1 MEIKGKMDFYTKE
14 VEQKYRNYKRKRVGY
29 LYSLSIQV
37 VVWLL
42 FTGVMLYQQ
51 LVGFDQVVI
60 GIHTPTYKSSE
71 RMFYE
76 LPLCWLVLL
85 IVQFVFYYAER
96 IPLLSQWQDRLE
108 RKEFERL
115 KNTYE
120 YQLKVKDEITSHSHY

>member
-1 MEIKGKMDFYTKE
+1 MEIKEKMDFYTKE
-14 VEQKYRNYKRKRVGY
+14 VEQKYLGYKRKRAGY
-29 LYSLSIQV
+29 LKSLFIQV
-37 VVWLL
+37 AVWLL

-51 LVGFDQVVI
+51 LVGFEDLVI

-85 IVQFVFYYAER
+85 IVQFIFYYAER
-96 IPLLSQWQDRLE
+96 IPVLSQWQDRLE